1 MLCGFLC
8 FKESFQKTIDRI
20 FRTLYDKEKIR
31 EVFALRR
38 TVSIVTV
45 AACTALIVGLFV
57 WTRSFRTAPSEY
69 ASAVP
74 VSGVTWQVQ
83 PDQTQLDWSMYN
95 ESGADLL
102 FGEQMALE
110 YRKDGTWVEVL
121 TRLSRRASERS
132 YTAMGRE
139 CPNGGST
146 QGTFSLNEYPALRAG
161 IYRLVIPLDDGQA
174 LFSQSFTIS

>member
-1 MLCGFLC
+1 MF
-8 FKESFQKTIDRI
+8 T
-20 FRTLYDKEKIR
+20 
-31 EVFALRR
+31 LRR
-38 TVSIVTV
+38 TASIVAV
-45 AACTALIVGLFV
+45 AVCAVLIAGFFV
-57 WTRSFRTAPSEY
+57 WTRSFRTESSEY

-74 VSGVTWQVQ
+74 VSGITWQVQ

-110 YRKDGTWVEVL
+110 YQKDGTWVEVL
-121 TRLSRRASERS
+121 TRLGRRASERS
-132 YTAMGRE
+132 YTAIGRE
-139 CPNGGST
+139 CPDGGSI

-161 IYRLVIPLDDGQA
+161 TYRLVIPLDDGQA

>member
-1 MLCGFLC
+1 M
-8 FKESFQKTIDRI
+8 
-20 FRTLYDKEKIR
+20 
-31 EVFALRR
+31 RR
-38 TVSIVTV
+38 VVSIVSV
-45 AACTALIVGLFV
+45 VLCAVLLAGFFV

-110 YRKDGTWVEVL
+110 YQKDGTWVEVL

-132 YTAMGRE
+132 YTAIGRE

-161 IYRLVIPLDDGQA
+161 TYRLVIRMEEGQA
-174 LFSQSFTIS
+174 LFSQPFVIS

>member
-1 MLCGFLC
+1 MAINDGFKQNARIS
-8 FKESFQKTIDRI
+8 KEN
-20 FRTLYDKEKIR
+20 
-31 EVFALRR
+31 EVFTLRR
-38 TVSIVTV
+38 TVSIVVV

-110 YRKDGTWVEVL
+110 CQKDGTWVEVL

-146 QGTFSLNEYPALRAG
+146 QGTFSLNEYPALHAG
-161 IYRLVIPLDDGQA
+161 TYRLVIPLDDGQV
-174 LFSQSFTIS
+174 LFSRSFTIS

>member
-1 MLCGFLC
+1 MF
-8 FKESFQKTIDRI
+8 I
-20 FRTLYDKEKIR
+20 
-31 EVFALRR
+31 LRR
-38 TVSIVTV
+38 TASIVAV
-45 AACTALIVGLFV
+45 AACAALIVGFFI

-83 PDQTQLDWSMYN
+83 PAQTQLDWSMYN

-102 FGEQMALE
+102 FGAQMALE
-110 YRKDGTWVEVL
+110 YQKDGTWVEVL

-161 IYRLVIPLDDGQA
+161 TYRLIIPLDDGQV
-174 LFSQSFTIS
+174 LFSRSFTIS

>member
-1 MLCGFLC
+1 M
-8 FKESFQKTIDRI
+8 

-38 TVSIVTV
+38 MASIVAV
-45 AACTALIVGLFV
+45 AACAVLIAGFFI

-69 ASAVP
+69 GSAMP

-83 PDQTQLDWSMYN
+83 PDQTQLNWSMYN

-161 IYRLVIPLDDGQA
+161 TYRLVIPLDGGQA